1 MHTRQSLFDDL
12 KKMGLLP
19 SDTVLIHSSM
29 KSLGEIENG
38 AEGFLQTLTAYFAD
52 GLVAFP
58 ALSWDLVNAG
68 QPVFSVRDT
77 PCTTG
82 VLPELFRKFP
92 GVKRSLHPTH
102 SIAAWG
108 KDADNFLN
116 GHEKF
121 DSPCHRNSPWGKLYD
136 RHAKI
141 LFVGTSIICNTFL
154 HGVEEWLPVP
164 EMLTDYAENLTVI
177 DYDGKHIAVP
187 SRRHKGD
194 HSQYYK
200 LMEESFQK
208 CGALSEGS
216 CGDAHVWVLDA
227 RKAGDCT
234 YDLLQKNPLFFTEEF
249 QNREVLTANNH
260 INPNKGNN

>member
-1 MHTRQSLFDDL
+1 MHTRQSLFHDL
-12 KKMGLLP
+12 QEMGLRS

-29 KSLGEIENG
+29 KSLGKIENG
-38 AEGFLQTLTAYFAD
+38 AEGFLQSLTAYFAD

-58 ALSWDLVNAG
+58 TLSWDLVNG
-68 QPVFSVRDT
+68 RQPVFSVRDT

-82 VLPELFRKFP
+82 LLPELFRKMP

-108 KDADNFLN
+108 KDAEDFLS

-136 RHAKI
+136 RQAKI
-141 LFVGTSIICNTFL
+141 LFVGTTISCNTFL

-164 EMLTDYAENLTVI
+164 GMLTEYAEDLVVF
-177 DYDGKHIAVP
+177 DYDGNRIEVP
-187 SRRHKGD
+187 SRRHDGD

-200 LMEESFQK
+200 VMLEQFRE
-208 CGALSEGS
+208 CGALSEGRL
-216 CGDAHVWVLDA
+216 GDARVFVLDA
-227 RKAGDCT
+227 KKSGDCT
-234 YDLLQKNPLFFTEEF
+234 FGLLQKNPLFFTDEF
-249 QNREVLTANNH
+249 QKRGE
-260 INPNKGNN
+260 